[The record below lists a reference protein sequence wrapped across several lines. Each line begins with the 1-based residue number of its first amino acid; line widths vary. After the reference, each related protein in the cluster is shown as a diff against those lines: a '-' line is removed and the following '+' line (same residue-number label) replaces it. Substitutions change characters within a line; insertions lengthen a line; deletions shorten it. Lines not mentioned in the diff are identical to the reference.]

1 MQKRQLGRTGL
12 AVVPFCLGGNVFGW
26 TADEAASFAVLDA
39 YVAGGGNFIDTAD
52 TYSTWAD
59 GHVGGE
65 SEAIIGRWMRARG
78 NRDALVIAT
87 KLGKPM
93 GTGPDHKGLS
103 RRYMMQEVETS
114 LRRLQIDVID
124 LYQAHE
130 DDKTTPL
137 EETMGAF
144 DELVKQGKVRAI
156 GASQHSPE
164 RVAEALKVSDEHG
177 YARYTCMQPPY
188 NLMNRAVYEGALEML
203 CQEQGLGVITYSS
216 LASGFLTGK
225 YRPDKDLPTSDRAG
239 GIQQR
244 YMNEKGWAVLAEVDR
259 VAAAHNATPAQAA
272 LAWIIAR
279 PGVTAPIASGT
290 SAGQVRELLG
300 AVELR
305 LSDEEIN
312 ALNAASAS

>member
-1 MQKRQLGRTGL
+1 MQKRSLGRTGL
-12 AVVPFCLGGNVFGW
+12 EVVPFCLGGNVFGW

-39 YVAGGGNFIDTAD
+39 YVEGGGNFIDTAD
-52 TYSTWAD
+52 TYCAWVD
-59 GHVGGE
+59 GYVGGE
-65 SEAIIGRWMRARG
+65 SETIIGRWMRDRG
-78 NRDALVIAT
+78 NRAALVIAT

-93 GTGPDHKGLS
+93 GTGPDHRGLS
-103 RRYMMQEVETS
+103 RRFIMQEVEAS

-130 DDKTTPL
+130 DDQTTPL

-144 DELVKQGKVRAI
+144 DELVRQGKVRAI

-164 RVAEALKVSDEHG
+164 RVAEALMVSDQHG

-188 NLMNRAVYEGALEML
+188 NLMTRTVYEGALEAL
-203 CQEQGLGVITYSS
+203 CQKEGLGVITYSS

-225 YRPDKDLPTSDRAG
+225 YRPDKDMPTSQRAG

-244 YMNEKGWAVLAEVDR
+244 FMNERGWAVLAAVDR
-259 VAAAHNATPAQAA
+259 VAAEHNVTPAQVA
-272 LAWIIAR
+272 LAWILAR

-290 SAGQVRELLG
+290 SAEQVRELLG
-300 AVELR
+300 AVDLR
-305 LSDEEIN
+305 LSTDDIA
-312 ALNAASAS
+312 ALNAASA

>member
-12 AVVPFCLGGNVFGW
+12 EVVPFCLGSNVFGW

-52 TYSTWAD
+52 TYSTWGN

-65 SEAIIGRWMRARG
+65 SESIIGRWMHDRG

-93 GTGPDHKGLS
+93 GTGPDHRGLS
-103 RRYMMQEVETS
+103 RKYMLQEVETS
-114 LRRLQIDVID
+114 LRRLQTDVID

-130 DDKTTPL
+130 DDQTTPL

-144 DELVKQGKVRAI
+144 DELVRQGKVRAI

-177 YARYTCMQPPY
+177 YVRYTCMQPPY
-188 NLMNRAVYEGALEML
+188 NLMTRNVYEGAMETL

-225 YRPDKDLPTSDRAG
+225 YRADKDLPTSERAG

-244 YMNEKGWAVLAEVDR
+244 FMNERGWKVLAAVDR
-259 VAAAHNATPAQAA
+259 VAAAHDATPAQVA

-279 PGVTAPIASGT
+279 PSVTAPIASGT
-290 SAGQVRELLG
+290 STAHVQELLR
-300 AVELR
+300 AVDLH
-305 LSDEEIN
+305 LSDEEV
-312 ALNAASAS
+312 ATLSAASA

>member
-1 MQKRQLGRTGL
+1 LQKRSLGRTGL
-12 AVVPFCLGGNVFGW
+12 EVVPFCLGGNVFGW

-39 YVAGGGNFIDTAD
+39 YVEGGGNFIDTAD
-52 TYSTWAD
+52 TYCAWVD
-59 GHVGGE
+59 GYVGGE
-65 SEAIIGRWMRARG
+65 SETIIGRWMRDRG
-78 NRDALVIAT
+78 NRAALVIAT

-93 GTGPDHKGLS
+93 GTGPDHRGLS
-103 RRYMMQEVETS
+103 RRFIMQEVEAS

-130 DDKTTPL
+130 DDQTTPL

-144 DELVKQGKVRAI
+144 DELVRQGKVRAI

-164 RVAEALKVSDEHG
+164 RVAEALMVSDQHG

-188 NLMNRAVYEGALEML
+188 NLMTRTVYEGALEAL
-203 CQEQGLGVITYSS
+203 CQKEGLGVITYSS

-225 YRPDKDLPTSDRAG
+225 YRPDKDMPTSQRAG

-244 YMNEKGWAVLAEVDR
+244 FMNERGWAVLAAVDR
-259 VAAAHNATPAQAA
+259 VAAEHNVTPAQVA
-272 LAWIIAR
+272 LAWILAR

-290 SAGQVRELLG
+290 SAEQVRELLG
-300 AVELR
+300 AVDLR
-305 LSDEEIN
+305 LSTDDIA
-312 ALNAASAS
+312 ALNAASA